1 MAQGSY
7 GLSVSIGGVAI
18 QKSIVRT
25 ADHPNPYEVSL
36 PAAKG
41 PLTSWVKTDANT
53 AAGNLPGGH
62 GYSNGKFDV
71 YWTGGKRL
79 DVDGTIATN
88 ALSLDG
94 GTGTD
99 FPATADT
106 TVVAYPQVTI
116 NTAID
121 GDAIKLAALSL
132 EYTDPAAASRGNL
145 LFEDASDDD
154 IASIAVTGNSPLVY
168 DIEGGQTNPF
178 TGDPITACRASHENL
193 TAAATLK
200 IVTLEDST
208 P

>member
-7 GLSVSIGGVAI
+7 GLSVSIGGVSV

-25 ADHPNPYEVSL
+25 ADHPNPYELML

-53 AAGNLPGGH
+53 ASGNLPSGH
-62 GYSNGKFDV
+62 GYSNGQFDV

-79 DVDGTIATN
+79 DVAGTISAD

-94 GTGTD
+94 GAGDD
-99 FPATADT
+99 FPASANA

-132 EYTDPAAASRGNL
+132 EYVDAAAASRGNL

-154 IASIAVTGNSPLVY
+154 IASIAVVGNSPLVY
-168 DIEGGQTNPF
+168 DIEGGQANPF

-193 TAAATLK
+193 TLAATLK
-200 IVTLEDST
+200 IVSLEDST